1 MSSILTSL
9 FTWLQSFI
17 GTINPIPFFLVN
29 ADEEAIVLRL
39 GKYHRTYTAGLR
51 WKWPFIEKER
61 KVKIS
66 KHMFYAG
73 HEFITED
80 SVCMSITLIISFSV
94 GDARKVLLEYQDYK
108 EIVDELIKSE
118 LNVYIEGLKWQDFK
132 GDKIRK
138 NLEKLKIYIN
148 EKKKTGLYVDSIC
161 LGEYRLQSA
170 EIWLKEL
177 RNNPLLKELMDRL
190 IANKGKNK

>member
-66 KHMFYAG
+66 KNLFYVG
-73 HEFITED
+73 HGFISKD
-80 SVCMSITLIISFSV
+80 NVCMNIQLILNYRV
-94 GDARKVLLEYQDYK
+94 NDARKALLDYQDYTQ
-108 EIVDELIKSE
+108 IIDELVKSD
-118 LNVYIEGLKWQDFK
+118 LNVYIEDLNYEDYRKE
-132 GDKIRK
+132 KIRQQ
-138 NLEKLKIYIN
+138 LEKLRVYIN
-148 EKKKTGLYVDSIC
+148 DVRETGVYLDSLSIGDIS
-161 LGEYRLQSA
+161 LESA
-170 EIWLKEL
+170 EVWLKEL
-177 RNNPLLKELMDRL
+177 KNNPILKELMERL
-190 IANKGKNK
+190 ITIKG